1 MKVATISNFEKTFKI
16 IDIEMQDI
24 EENFK
29 NATEK
34 RKHWYA

>member
-1 MKVATISNFEKTFKI
+1 MKVATISNFDKAFKI

-29 NATEK
+29 IATER
-34 RKHWYA
+34 RKHWYT